1 MAIRWYMLWRKF
13 RHFES
18 LSDQIE
24 SLSDQ
29 FESLSDQFESLSDQF
44 ELKIMDKEIIQ
55 TEIQYKAV
63 RSSGAGGQ
71 NVNKVSTKI
80 QLQFFI
86 EPSLGLSM
94 EEKQLLSEK
103 LKNRITKEGALVVEC
118 DETRSQLKNKKLAT
132 ERFLLLLS
140 STLKKNKKRI
150 ATKIPKAIIKKRLEA
165 KKRLS
170 EKKQN
175 RKYRF

>member
-1 MAIRWYMLWRKF
+1 
-13 RHFES
+13 
-18 LSDQIE
+18 
-24 SLSDQ
+24 
-29 FESLSDQFESLSDQF
+29 
-44 ELKIMDKEIIQ
+44 MDNEIIQ

-71 NVNKVSTKI
+71 NVNKVSKKI

-118 DETRSQLKNKKLAT
+118 DETRSQLKNKELCT
-132 ERFLLLLS
+132 QRLFILLENA
-140 STLKKNKKRI
+140 LKKDKKRI
-150 ATKIPKAIIKKRLEA
+150 KTKIPKAVIKKRLED
-165 KKRLS
+165 KKRIA
-170 EKKQN
+170 EKKEN
-175 RKYRF
+175 RKFRF